1 MTEEKP
7 EAPATAE
14 AETDTEDKFFIEVR
28 GQKVEISRSSP
39 EQLAM
44 MRITGN
50 RLARLNPDTITP
62 DEVIRAYEKVVQVV
76 TALPVSRE
84 DRDWFEDLL
93 VSKEMDLD
101 EASKVM
107 DLAAQAWAAAGNRE
121 TRRAA
126 KTTRRKPVA
135 ARK

>member
-7 EAPATAE
+7 EAPA
-14 AETDTEDKFFIEVR
+14 AETPAEEKFHIEFR
-28 GQKVEISRSSP
+28 GQKVEIGRSSP

-44 MRITGN
+44 LRITAN
-50 RLARLNPDTITP
+50 RLARLNPETITS

-93 VSKEMDLD
+93 MSKEMTLD
-101 EASKVM
+101 EASEVM
-107 DLAAQAWAAAGNRE
+107 DRAAQAWAAAGNRE
-121 TRRAA
+121 ERRAA
-126 KTTRRKPVA
+126 KTTRRKPAA